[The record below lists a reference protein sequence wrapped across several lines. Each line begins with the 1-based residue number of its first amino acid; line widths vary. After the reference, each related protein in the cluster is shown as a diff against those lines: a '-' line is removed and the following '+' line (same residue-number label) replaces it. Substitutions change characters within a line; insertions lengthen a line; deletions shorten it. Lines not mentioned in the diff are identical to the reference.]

1 MVDELLRKFAQE
13 NFGHGYYTAVPGEIE
28 KVQPLVLA
36 IKKYPPIWKRPFK
49 TSQIIVLAGLEK
61 YLKSKEEALGFR
73 DYLKSKIKEETFQSK
88 QKIDKG
94 SRTKELDASFVG
106 HLEGTIRLNDDQGVL
121 ELGNLSQKY
130 IDDPDLREI
139 LAKTAL
145 DAKIMHSFTDGDK
158 LLLITEVIYSGKF
171 EMKRR
176 KQWKIQA
183 ELKLPEPSAT
193 PNHSAKRHYRVTS
206 YIGEMPSRDF
216 KAPILFRCCNV
227 NYIKEENRLE
237 IPKGEFVGRSVL

>member
-145 DAKIMHSFTDGDK
+145 DAKIKHSFTDGDK
-158 LLLITEVIYSGKF
+158 LLLITE
-171 EMKRR
+171 
-176 KQWKIQA
+176 IQA

-206 YIGEMPSRDF
+206 YFGEMPSRDF

-227 NYIKEENRLE
+227 KYIKEENRLE